1 MEKTLNLRVHKRS
14 FNENSNLNEEILI
27 NQKDVPDVI
36 IGDVVE
42 IYHIEDEESRL
53 LLQVT
58 SLSDEFQQK
67 GTVSIE
73 QSIANTFQLRAYKDV
88 IVKKVDPKGV
98 ALDLV
103 EMLFKDQYFSR
114 SDFWRMRNG
123 IIGTCVYLNKKIE
136 HAEMRQQ
143 VMEMWSKGERVMC
156 GTITEETRIV
166 YRSSTAVVQIF
177 IQMSSEMWDFDIL
190 GEDLYFEKA
199 LNGFLTDLFAKWK
212 EQNCQH
218 DVTIVLFSR
227 TFYKAQSL
235 DEFPEYMRDCIVCD
249 YKGRYYQDFYR
260 IVVQNERYDDW
271 TSTMILLRKLC
282 NSYKD
287 KILNYHKQKGHKAPA
302 AYNST
307 AAQGNFLETLNMSLN
322 LFEGYYIDRNFDRTG
337 KVAVVITPG
346 AGVFEV
352 DRELANIT
360 KQRTIDCGIG
370 SDLVCMG
377 EQPLHA
383 APLFKFHNKLAKTS
397 LEVGDDYNIPHWM
410 NHSFYISKSQIKARL
425 QGSFIPR
432 IKPPPEFNET
442 QRRPS
447 ERKLLAHSPNK
458 QIQDENNIPFVDYD
472 EYDAQIWKLPT
483 PNSTRFGSLK
493 FSYQTR
499 RQPQTM
505 AEAKQI
511 KKPRKRNVSDDYP
524 SMAVEKG
531 ERRGSPAIN
540 IPTLSRSSSSED
552 ISSSVGCYPIIKKP
566 SSKESSE
573 SAETDDSFFMRRIV
587 GSAESPVGYSRK
599 HIHQAK
605 SRRALIN
612 PFAPSR
618 MQFKMTSNR
627 RRWVHAFPTDPQGAA
642 VQTHHFHMYN
652 KRESSATLEKK
663 LSRDSLKMS
672 QLSMDMKTQSSFSNF
687 DSTEKFSEKFS
698 EPSSLNRI
706 PSGLVSEDK
715 FYVGSVDSSP
725 TSSVQNLERLFQGS
739 SLTSTLQHNS
749 ASDLG
754 SLGGRGM
761 KKAREN
767 RSYLWGPTGE
777 QEWSPDMTTGQDWFP
792 AHGCQTD
799 SCLVKPILTADIH
812 SQNFCAGISVDW
824 KSLTMPASLPI
835 TTDYFP
841 DKRSLENDYTVS
853 QYTLIPED
861 VNSEYYSSPPVTE
874 DDKFYRRQPLS
885 VTELFRELISQR
897 LAQGFQIITKK
908 KPPKQPLD
916 TMSVRASPQF
926 QHTSSLIRARP
937 RSGPQE
943 EIYLSIGLIFH
954 KLTLSGQTIQVT
966 QYRPRHEQ
974 RQLKYLYHYRFQ
986 VPDSPSYDVSTS
998 QFKNEK
1004 LENYNWNYL
1013 DQYICTRGEGDYGL
1027 LDPLKYWRS
1036 RFFLL
1041 PCNNPATRKII
1052 EGNDSIWPRCDIYQT
1067 RSKQELQQLISGFVR
1082 FLETLNKMRRTA
1094 QTRRQ
1099 KHSGD
1104 NVSSTPTSDQQM
1116 SQASQKEAVLL
1127 SVTMASSKLIEAM
1140 KDPQTGLSMLPRQTG
1155 LPESCFIAEEA
1166 VDWCIQNIQEVKDVT
1181 SGIGLMQRLQDEH
1194 YICHS
1199 SGNPQHKFIHGFYLY
1214 NIVSPKDKPKSDMYG
1229 PSYNY
1234 LFQNE
1239 WCEVSILPVVRE
1251 RAEVPLFTMN
1261 ESPCQVSELWVNQ
1274 LTNDWR
1280 VLSGIDTGAQGW
1292 GQQSGSRVNL
1302 CAMKATLTHKYVQVD
1317 VDGNN
1322 KSDRP
1327 EWASARYHAYYS
1339 PNAAFELQL
1348 QWMVATGPILQDLV
1362 TTWGRKAQAC
1372 GFHLLPVPG
1381 DPFALPSAPDSDPLR
1396 GPIFVPLD
1404 IASLSQGGKPVFH
1417 DLDQVAKSKKLLH
1430 FQDEIIKRYGFMP
1443 INVCVSE
1450 THRHYMSDEQQQYVH
1465 CTGGMFILME
1475 SSQVTSSPKVI
1486 KISSRVSKKS
1496 AGELRK
1502 DYIAR
1507 QNSNTSNTEVVTQN
1521 KVGFLWSWNFMSSKR
1536 WRSPNTGDEIFQD
1549 RMLADFRQFCA
1560 NENNRLKE
1568 FWNDFNLMFA
1578 L

>member
-1 MEKTLNLRVHKRS
+1 MAKTLNLRVHKRS
-14 FNENSNLNEEILI
+14 YSENSNLNEEILI
-27 NQKDVPDVI
+27 NQKDVSDVVV
-36 IGDVVE
+36 GDVVE

-53 LLQVT
+53 LLQVA

-67 GTVSIE
+67 GIVSIE
-73 QSIANTFQLRAYKDV
+73 QSIATTFQLRAYKDV
-88 IVKKVDPKGV
+88 IVKKVDPKSV
-98 ALDLV
+98 SLDLV

-114 SDFWRMRNG
+114 SDFWRLRNG
-123 IIGTCVYLNKKIE
+123 IIDSCVYLNKKIE
-136 HAEMRQQ
+136 HAEMRPQ
-143 VMEMWSKGERVMC
+143 VMEMWSRGERVMC

-212 EQNCQH
+212 EQNCLH

-235 DEFPEYMRDCIVCD
+235 EDFPDYMRDCIVCD

-271 TSTMILLRKLC
+271 TTTMMLLRKLC
-282 NSYKD
+282 NTYKD
-287 KILNYHKQKGHKAPA
+287 KILNYHRQRGHKVPV
-302 AYNST
+302 AYNSR

-360 KQRTIDCGIG
+360 KQRTIDCGVG

-383 APLFKFHNKLAKTS
+383 APLFKFHNKHAKNS

-432 IKPPPEFNET
+432 IKPPPEFFEA
-442 QRRPS
+442 QRRPGD
-447 ERKLLAHSPNK
+447 RKLIAHSPN
-458 QIQDENNIPFVDYD
+458 QSEDEDNFPFVDYD

-493 FSYQTR
+493 SPYHAR
-499 RQPQTM
+499 REPQTL

-511 KKPRKRNVSDDYP
+511 KKPRKRNVSDEY
-524 SMAVEKG
+524 SSFVIEKG

-540 IPTLSRSSSSED
+540 IPTLARSSSTED
-552 ISSSVGCYPIIKKP
+552 VSSSVGCYPIVKKI
-566 SSKESSE
+566 SSKESNNSSE
-573 SAETDDSFFMRRIV
+573 TEETYFSRRIV
-587 GSAESPVGYSRK
+587 GSAESPVGYSRR

-642 VQTHHFHMYN
+642 VQTHHFHVYN
-652 KRESSATLEKK
+652 KKGSSALLEK
-663 LSRDSLKMS
+663 LSRESAKMS
-672 QLSMDMKTQSSFSNF
+672 QLSMDMKKQPSFTVQ
-687 DSTEKFSEKFS
+687 DSSEKCS
-698 EPSSLNRI
+698 EPSSLNRAA
-706 PSGLVSEDK
+706 SGLVTEEK
-715 FYVGSVDSSP
+715 EFYVGSVDSCKSISP
-725 TSSVQNLERLFQGS
+725 TSSLQNLERFGHSS
-739 SLTSTLQHNS
+739 SLGSTNYSSTMDGGLQ
-749 ASDLG
+749 
-754 SLGGRGM
+754 GGRVLRH
-761 KKAREN
+761 KTREN

-792 AHGCQTD
+792 AHGCQTE
-799 SCLVKPILTADIH
+799 SRLIKPILTADIH

-861 VNSEYYSSPPVTE
+861 VNSEYYSSPPVSE
-874 DDKFYRRQPLS
+874 DDRFYRRKPLL

-897 LAQGFQIITKK
+897 LAQGFQIITKMK
-908 KPPKQPLD
+908 A
-916 TMSVRASPQF
+916 TMRSQETLVGSSPQYPL
-926 QHTSSLIRARP
+926 TSSLIRARP

-974 RQLKYLYHYRFQ
+974 RQLKYLYRYRFQ
-986 VPDSPSYDVSTS
+986 VPDSLGYDISTS
-998 QFKNEK
+998 EFRNEK

-1027 LDPLKYWRS
+1027 LDPLKYWRA

-1041 PCNNPATRKII
+1041 PCNNPATKKII
-1052 EGNDSIWPRCDIYQT
+1052 EGNDRRLFHRCDIYKT
-1067 RSKQELQQLISGFVR
+1067 KSKQELQQLISGFVR
-1082 FLETLNKMRRTA
+1082 FLETLNKIRRTA
-1094 QTRRQ
+1094 QTRRP

-1104 NVSSTPTSDQQM
+1104 NVSTTPSTDQQTA
-1116 SQASQKEAVLL
+1116 QTSQKEAVVL
-1127 SVTMASSKLIEAM
+1127 STSMPSSKLVEAM
-1140 KDPQTGLSMLPRQTG
+1140 RDPQTGLPMIPKQTG
-1155 LPESCFIAEEA
+1155 LPENCFIAEEA
-1166 VDWCIQNIQEVKDVT
+1166 VDWCIQNIQEVKDVGA
-1181 SGIGLMQRLQDEH
+1181 GIHLMQRLQDEH
-1194 YICHS
+1194 YVCHS
-1199 SGNPQHKFIHGFYLY
+1199 SGNAHHKFIHGFYLY

-1229 PSYNY
+1229 PVYNY

-1239 WCEVSILPVVRE
+1239 WCEVSILPVERE
-1251 RAEVPLFTMN
+1251 RSEIALFTTD
-1261 ESPCQVSELWVNQ
+1261 ESPCQVSELWVDQ
-1274 LTNDWR
+1274 SCNDWR
-1280 VLSGIDTGAQGW
+1280 TLSGIDSGAQGW
-1292 GQQSGSRVNL
+1292 GQLAGSRVNL
-1302 CAMKATLTHKYVQVD
+1302 CAIKATLTHKYVHVEVD
-1317 VDGNN
+1317 VNN
-1322 KSDRP
+1322 RSDRP

-1339 PNAAFELQL
+1339 PNAAFELQI
-1348 QWMVATGPILQDLV
+1348 QWMVATGSILGDLV

-1404 IASLSQGGKPVFH
+1404 IASLSQGGKAIFH
-1417 DLDQVAKSKKLLH
+1417 ELDSDAKSKKLFH

-1443 INVCVSE
+1443 INVCVSP
-1450 THRHYMSDEQQQYVH
+1450 THRHDQTDDQQQYIH
-1465 CTGGMFILME
+1465 CTGGMFSLIE
-1475 SSQVTSSPKVI
+1475 SSHLVSPKVV
-1486 KISSRVSKKS
+1486 KTTPSRFSKKS

-1507 QNSNTSNTEVVTQN
+1507 QNSNTSSSDVVTKN
-1521 KVGFLWSWNFMSSKR
+1521 KTGFLWSWNFMSSKR
-1536 WRSPNTGDEIFQD
+1536 WRSPNTGDESFQD
-1549 RMLADFRQFCA
+1549 KMLADFRQFCA
-1560 NENNRLKE
+1560 NENNRLTE
-1568 FWNDFNLMFA
+1568 FWNDFKMSA

>member
-1 MEKTLNLRVHKRS
+1 MAKTLNLRVHKRNYS
-14 FNENSNLNEEILI
+14 ENSNINEEILI
-27 NQKDVPDVI
+27 NQKDVPDVA

-42 IYHIEDEESRL
+42 IYHPEDEESRL
-53 LLQVT
+53 LLQVA
-58 SLSDEFQQK
+58 SLSDEFQPK
-67 GTVSIE
+67 GTVSIA
-73 QSIANTFQLRAYKDV
+73 QNIASTFQLRAYKDV
-88 IVKKVDPKGV
+88 IVNKVDPKSV

-114 SDFWRMRNG
+114 SDFWRLRNG
-123 IIGTCVYLNKKIE
+123 IINSCVYLNKKIE
-136 HAEMRQQ
+136 HAEMRPQ

-156 GTITEETRIV
+156 GTITEDTRIV

-212 EQNCQH
+212 EQNCLH

-235 DEFPEYMRDCIVCD
+235 DDFPEYMRDCIVCD

-271 TSTMILLRKLC
+271 TSTMMLLRKLC
-282 NSYKD
+282 NSYKE
-287 KILNYHKQKGHKAPA
+287 KILNYHKQRGQKVPT

-360 KQRTIDCGIG
+360 KQRTIDCGVG

-383 APLFKFHNKLAKTS
+383 APLFKFHNKHAKTS

-432 IKPPPEFNET
+432 IKPPPEFYED

-447 ERKLLAHSPNK
+447 ERKLIARPQNN
-458 QIQDENNIPFVDYD
+458 QTEDEDSRNFPFVDYD

-493 FSYQTR
+493 SPYHSR
-499 RQPQTM
+499 RQPQTL

-524 SMAVEKG
+524 SVMVEKG

-540 IPTLSRSSSSED
+540 IPSLARSSSTED
-552 ISSSVGCYPIIKKP
+552 LSSSVGCYPIIKKVP
-566 SSKESSE
+566 SRESN
-573 SAETDDSFFMRRIV
+573 DSFEAEESFFLRRIV
-587 GSAESPVGYSRK
+587 GSAESPVGHSRK

-642 VQTHHFHMYN
+642 VQTHHFHIYN
-652 KRESSATLEKK
+652 KRDSSTLDSK

-672 QLSMDMKTQSSFSNF
+672 QLSMDIKKQPSFIGQ
-687 DSTEKFSEKFS
+687 DEKMYS
-698 EPSSLNRI
+698 EPSSLKCTA
-706 PSGLVSEDK
+706 SGLVSEEK
-715 FYVGSVDSSP
+715 FYVGSVDSCKSISP

-739 SLTSTLQHNS
+739 SLGSVNNS
-749 ASDLG
+749 NVFDLG
-754 SLGGRGM
+754 VQGG
-761 KKAREN
+761 KVTKSKAKEN

-792 AHGCQTD
+792 AYGYQND

-841 DKRSLENDYTVS
+841 DKRSLENDYTLS

-861 VNSEYYSSPPVTE
+861 VNNEYYSSPPVSE
-874 DDKFYRRQPLS
+874 DEKFYRRKPLS

-908 KPPKQPLD
+908 KSAKQSLD
-916 TMSVRASPQF
+916 MSVGSSPQLLL
-926 QHTSSLIRARP
+926 TSSLIRARP
-937 RSGPQE
+937 RSGPQD

-974 RQLKYLYHYRFQ
+974 RQMNHLYRYRFQ
-986 VPDSPSYDVSTS
+986 VPDSLSYDISTS

-1027 LDPLKYWRS
+1027 LDHLKYWQA

-1052 EGNDSIWPRCDIYQT
+1052 EGNDRIFPRCDIYQM
-1067 RSKQELQQLISGFVR
+1067 RSKLELQQLISGFVR
-1082 FLETLNKMRRTA
+1082 FLETLNKIRRTA
-1094 QTRRQ
+1094 QTRRPKQ
-1099 KHSGD
+1099 HSGE
-1104 NVSSTPTSDQQM
+1104 NTASTPTSDQQT
-1116 SQASQKEAVLL
+1116 SPSSQKEVVTL
-1127 SVTMASSKLIEAM
+1127 STSMPSSKLIEAM
-1140 KDPQTGLSMLPRQTG
+1140 RDPQTGLPMIPKQTG
-1155 LPESCFIAEEA
+1155 LPESCFISEEA
-1166 VDWCIQNIQEVKDVT
+1166 VDWCIQNIQEVKDIS
-1181 SGIGLMQRLQDEH
+1181 SGITLMQRLQDEH
-1194 YICHS
+1194 FICHAT
-1199 SGNPQHKFIHGFYLY
+1199 GNPYHKFIHGFYLY
-1214 NIVSPKDKPKSDMYG
+1214 NIVSPKDKPKADAYG
-1229 PSYNY
+1229 PNYNY

-1239 WCEVSILPVVRE
+1239 WCEVSILPVERE
-1251 RAEVPLFTMN
+1251 RTEVPLFATD
-1261 ESPCQVSELWVNQ
+1261 ESPCQMSELWVNKM
-1274 LTNDWR
+1274 TNDWR
-1280 VLSGIDTGAQGW
+1280 TLSGIDSGAQGW
-1292 GQQSGSRVNL
+1292 GQQLGSRVNL
-1302 CAMKATLTHKYVQVD
+1302 CALKATLTHKYVHVD
-1317 VDGNN
+1317 VDSNN

-1327 EWASARYHAYYS
+1327 EWASAKYHAYYS
-1339 PNAAFELQL
+1339 PNAAFEIQL
-1348 QWMVATGPILQDLV
+1348 QWMVATGPILGDLV

-1396 GPIFVPLD
+1396 GPIFIPLD
-1404 IASLSQGGKPVFH
+1404 IASLAQGGKAIFH
-1417 DLDQVAKSKKLLH
+1417 DLDPDAKSKKLLH

-1443 INVCVSE
+1443 INVCVSQ
-1450 THRHYMSDEQQQYVH
+1450 THQHYLTDEQQQYVH
-1465 CTGGMFILME
+1465 CTGGMFILIE
-1475 SSQVTSSPKVI
+1475 SGQIVTPKERKTTSS
-1486 KISSRVSKKS
+1486 RFGKKS

-1507 QNSNTSNTEVVTQN
+1507 QNSSSSAAEVLTQN
-1521 KVGFLWSWNFMSSKR
+1521 KIGFLWSWNFMSSKR
-1536 WRSPNTGDEIFQD
+1536 WRSPNTGDESFQD
-1549 RMLADFRQFCA
+1549 KMLADFRQFCS
-1560 NENNRLKE
+1560 NENHRLTE
-1568 FWNDFNLMFA
+1568 FWNDFKVSSL
-1578 L
+1578 

>member
-1 MEKTLNLRVHKRS
+1 MAKTLNLRVHKRS
-14 FNENSNLNEEILI
+14 FNESSNLNEEVLI
-27 NQKDVPDVI
+27 NQKDVPDVTV
-36 IGDVVE
+36 GDVVE

-88 IVKKVDPKGV
+88 IVKKVDPKSV

-114 SDFWRMRNG
+114 SDFWRLRNG

-156 GTITEETRIV
+156 GTITEDTRIV

-235 DEFPEYMRDCIVCD
+235 DDFPEYMRDCIVCD

-282 NSYKD
+282 NSYKE
-287 KILNYHKQKGHKAPA
+287 KILNYHRQKGHKVPA

-360 KQRTIDCGIG
+360 KQRTIDCGVG

-432 IKPPPEFNET
+432 IKPPPQFYES

-447 ERKLLAHSPNK
+447 ERKLLARSPNNETM
-458 QIQDENNIPFVDYD
+458 DENNIPFVDYD
-472 EYDAQIWKLPT
+472 EYDALIWKLPT
-483 PNSTRFGSLK
+483 PNSSRFGSLK
-493 FSYQTR
+493 FSYHTR
-499 RQPQTM
+499 RQPQTL
-505 AEAKQI
+505 AEAKQV

-524 SMAVEKG
+524 SVMLEKG
-531 ERRGSPAIN
+531 EKRGSPAIN
-540 IPTLSRSSSSED
+540 IPNMARSSSSED
-552 ISSSVGCYPIIKKP
+552 LSSSVGCYPIIKK
-566 SSKESSE
+566 SSKESNE
-573 SAETDDSFFMRRIV
+573 SAEMDESFYLRRIV
-587 GSAESPVGYSRK
+587 GSAESPVGYSRR

-642 VQTHHFHMYN
+642 VQTHHFHIFN
-652 KRESSATLEKK
+652 KRDSSSTLEKK

-672 QLSMDMKTQSSFSNF
+672 QLSMDIRPQTSFSTL
-687 DSTEKFSEKFS
+687 DYCEKFPESFS
-698 EPSSLNRI
+698 LHRT
-706 PSGLVSEDK
+706 PSGVMSEEK
-715 FYVGSVDSSP
+715 EFYVGSVDSGRSLSP
-725 TSSVQNLERLFQGS
+725 SSSVQNLERLLQGS
-739 SLTSTLQHNS
+739 SLASANNNS
-749 ASDLG
+749 AVDLVSQSG
-754 SLGGRGM
+754 RSLKGG
-761 KKAREN
+761 KAKEN

-777 QEWSPDMTTGQDWFP
+777 QEWSPNMTTG
-792 AHGCQTD
+792 
-799 SCLVKPILTADIH
+799 
-812 SQNFCAGISVDW
+812 VDW

-853 QYTLIPED
+853 QYALIPED
-861 VNSEYYSSPPVTE
+861 VNSDYYSSPPATE
-874 DDKFYRRQPLS
+874 DDKFYRRKPLS

-908 KPPKQPLD
+908 KPPKMPLD
-916 TMSVRASPQF
+916 PLTVGASPQY

-954 KLTLSGQTIQVT
+954 KLTLSGQTIHVT

-974 RQLKYLYHYRFQ
+974 RQLKHMYHYRFQ
-986 VPDSPSYDVSTS
+986 VPDSPSYDISTS

-1041 PCNNPATRKII
+1041 PSNNPATRKII
-1052 EGNDSIWPRCDIYQT
+1052 EGNDSKYPRCDIYQLK
-1067 RSKQELQQLISGFVR
+1067 SKQELQQLISGFVR

-1104 NVSSTPTSDQQM
+1104 NVSSTPTSDQQT
-1116 SQASQKEAVLL
+1116 SQASQREAVSL
-1127 SVTMASSKLIEAM
+1127 SVSMPSVKLIEAM
-1140 KDPQTGLSMLPRQTG
+1140 KDQQTGLSMLPMQTG

-1166 VDWCIQNIQEVKDVT
+1166 VDWCIQNIQEVKDVAG
-1181 SGIGLMQRLQDEH
+1181 GITFMQRLQDEH

-1214 NIVSPKDKPKSDMYG
+1214 NIVSPKDKPKSDLYG
-1229 PSYNY
+1229 LNYNF

-1239 WCEVSILPVVRE
+1239 WCEVSILPVARE
-1251 RAEVPLFTMN
+1251 RREVPLITLD
-1261 ESPCQVSELWVNQ
+1261 ESPCEVSDLWVNQ
-1274 LTNDWR
+1274 STNDWR

-1292 GQQSGSRVNL
+1292 VQQSGSRVNL
-1302 CAMKATLTHKYVQVD
+1302 CAIKATLIHKYVRVD

-1404 IASLSQGGKPVFH
+1404 IASLSQSGKPVFH

-1450 THRHYMSDEQQQYVH
+1450 THRHYVTDEQQQYIH

-1475 SSQVTSSPKVI
+1475 SSHISSSPKVN
-1486 KISSRVSKKS
+1486 KTTSSRFNKKS

-1521 KVGFLWSWNFMSSKR
+1521 KVGFLWSWNFMLSKK
-1536 WRSPNTGDEIFQD
+1536 WRSPNTGDEVFQD
-1549 RMLADFRQFCA
+1549 KMLADFRQFCA
-1560 NENNRLKE
+1560 NENNRLSE
-1568 FWNDFNLMFA
+1568 FWNDFNLMSA

>member
-1 MEKTLNLRVHKRS
+1 MAKTLNLRVHKRS
-14 FNENSNLNEEILI
+14 FNESSNLNEEVLI
-27 NQKDVPDVI
+27 NQKDVPDVTV
-36 IGDVVE
+36 GDVVE

-88 IVKKVDPKGV
+88 IVKKVDPKSV

-114 SDFWRMRNG
+114 SDFWRLRNG

-156 GTITEETRIV
+156 GTITEDTRIV

-235 DEFPEYMRDCIVCD
+235 DDFPEYMRDCIVCD

-282 NSYKD
+282 NSYKE
-287 KILNYHKQKGHKAPA
+287 KILNYHRQKGHKVPA

-360 KQRTIDCGIG
+360 KQRTIDCGVG

-432 IKPPPEFNET
+432 IKPPPQFYES

-447 ERKLLAHSPNK
+447 ERKLLARSPNNETM
-458 QIQDENNIPFVDYD
+458 DENNIPFVDYD
-472 EYDAQIWKLPT
+472 EYDALIWKLPT
-483 PNSTRFGSLK
+483 PNSSRFGSLK
-493 FSYQTR
+493 FSYHTR
-499 RQPQTM
+499 RQPQTL
-505 AEAKQI
+505 AEAKQV

-524 SMAVEKG
+524 SVMLEKG
-531 ERRGSPAIN
+531 EKRGSPAIN
-540 IPTLSRSSSSED
+540 IPNMARSSSSED
-552 ISSSVGCYPIIKKP
+552 LSSSVGCYPIIKK
-566 SSKESSE
+566 SSKESNE
-573 SAETDDSFFMRRIV
+573 SAEMDESFYLRRIV
-587 GSAESPVGYSRK
+587 GSAESPVGYSRR

-642 VQTHHFHMYN
+642 VQTHHFHIFN
-652 KRESSATLEKK
+652 KRDSSSTLEKK

-672 QLSMDMKTQSSFSNF
+672 QLSMDIRPQTSFSTL
-687 DSTEKFSEKFS
+687 DYCEKFPESFS
-698 EPSSLNRI
+698 LHRT
-706 PSGLVSEDK
+706 PSGVMSEEK
-715 FYVGSVDSSP
+715 EFYVGSVDSGRSLSP
-725 TSSVQNLERLFQGS
+725 SSSVQNLERLLQGS
-739 SLTSTLQHNS
+739 SLASANNNS
-749 ASDLG
+749 AVDLVSQSG
-754 SLGGRGM
+754 RSLKGG
-761 KKAREN
+761 KAKEN

-777 QEWSPDMTTGQDWFP
+777 QEWSPNMTTGQDWFP
-792 AHGCQTD
+792 AHGSCQTD

-853 QYTLIPED
+853 QYALIPED
-861 VNSEYYSSPPVTE
+861 VNSDYYSSPPATE
-874 DDKFYRRQPLS
+874 DDKFYRRKPLS

-908 KPPKQPLD
+908 KPPKMPLD
-916 TMSVRASPQF
+916 PLTVGASPQY

-954 KLTLSGQTIQVT
+954 KLTLSGQTIHVT

-974 RQLKYLYHYRFQ
+974 RQLKHLYHYRFQ
-986 VPDSPSYDVSTS
+986 VPDSPSYDISTS

-1041 PCNNPATRKII
+1041 PSNNPATRKII
-1052 EGNDSIWPRCDIYQT
+1052 EGNDSKYPRCDIYQLK
-1067 RSKQELQQLISGFVR
+1067 SKQELQQLISGFVR

-1104 NVSSTPTSDQQM
+1104 NVSSAPTSDQQT
-1116 SQASQKEAVLL
+1116 SQASQREAVSL
-1127 SVTMASSKLIEAM
+1127 SVSMPSVKLIEAM
-1140 KDPQTGLSMLPRQTG
+1140 KDQQTGLSMLPMQTG

-1181 SGIGLMQRLQDEH
+1181 GGITFMQRLQDEH

-1214 NIVSPKDKPKSDMYG
+1214 NIVSPKDKPKSDLYG
-1229 PSYNY
+1229 LNYNF

-1239 WCEVSILPVVRE
+1239 WCEVSILPVARE
-1251 RAEVPLFTMN
+1251 RREVPLITLD
-1261 ESPCQVSELWVNQ
+1261 ESPCEVSDLWVNQ
-1274 LTNDWR
+1274 STNDWR

-1292 GQQSGSRVNL
+1292 VQQS
-1302 CAMKATLTHKYVQVD
+1302 ATLIHKYVRVD

-1404 IASLSQGGKPVFH
+1404 IASLSQSGKPVFH

-1450 THRHYMSDEQQQYVH
+1450 THRHYVTDEQQQYIH

-1475 SSQVTSSPKVI
+1475 SSHISSSPKVN
-1486 KISSRVSKKS
+1486 KTTSSRFNKKS

-1521 KVGFLWSWNFMSSKR
+1521 KVGFLWSWNFMLSKK
-1536 WRSPNTGDEIFQD
+1536 WRSPNTGDEVFQD
-1549 RMLADFRQFCA
+1549 KMLADFRQFCA
-1560 NENNRLKE
+1560 NENNRLSE
-1568 FWNDFNLMFA
+1568 FWNDFNLMSA